1 MTVVVIIIIIIMIMI
16 IINNNNVATLKKLRG
31 ACYYPRARHNYAL
44 LVCFVRDG
52 GCFQGL
58 RERER

>member
-31 ACYYPRARHNYAL
+31 ACYYPQARHNYAL
-44 LVCFVRDG
+44 LVCFVHDG

>member
-1 MTVVVIIIIIIMIMI
+1 MIMIMI

>member
-16 IINNNNVATLKKLRG
+16 IINNNVATLKKLRG